1 LGGQYDWER
10 ALQLIAHDTWHYAK
24 RQMTWFAADK
34 EINWYD
40 PDNLEDIKN
49 NVETF
54 WKENSLR

>member
-1 LGGQYDWER
+1 
-10 ALQLIAHDTWHYAK
+10 
-24 RQMTWFAADK
+24 MTWFAADK

-54 WKENSLR
+54 WKENSLY